1 MTAAPARCVS
11 IASLLEKEVAGNPAI
26 KAAVD
31 TIVTQLQINYGIV
44 TFNQWDKWQSLNNV
58 VSFLRSQASRPVIS
72 S

>member
-1 MTAAPARCVS
+1 MTAAPAHVS
-11 IASLLEKEVAGNPAI
+11 IASLLETEVFGNPAI

-44 TFNQWDKWQSLNNV
+44 TFDQWDKWQSLNNV